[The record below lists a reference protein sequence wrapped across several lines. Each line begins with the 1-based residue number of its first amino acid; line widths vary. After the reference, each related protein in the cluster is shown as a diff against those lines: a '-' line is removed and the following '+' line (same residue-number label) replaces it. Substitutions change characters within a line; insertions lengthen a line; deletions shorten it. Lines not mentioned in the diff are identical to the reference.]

1 MYQSLYNEIA
11 RETADQERDIER
23 LVLLRSIDLLRLAQT
38 KGLKSREAIDAIL
51 YVNRL
56 WGIMMEDLAKPTN
69 DLPDTLKA
77 GLISIGIWMLRRAE
91 DVRQGRIDDIQAMI
105 EITQNICDGLTRN

>member
-11 RETADQERDIER
+11 RETADQARDIER
-23 LVLLRSIDLLRLAQT
+23 LVLLRSIDLLRVAQA

-56 WGIMMEDLAKPTN
+56 WSMMMEDLAKPTN

-91 DVRQGRIDDIQAMI
+91 DVRQGRVDDVQAMI
-105 EITQNICDGLTRN
+105 DITQTICDGLERH